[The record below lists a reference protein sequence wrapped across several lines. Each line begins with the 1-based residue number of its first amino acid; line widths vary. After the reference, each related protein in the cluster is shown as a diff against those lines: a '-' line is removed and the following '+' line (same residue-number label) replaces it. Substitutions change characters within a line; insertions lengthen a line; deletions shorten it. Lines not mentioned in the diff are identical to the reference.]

1 MSDQFLPPG
10 SGADGPDGTSNWGK
24 PHRSGGRDG
33 PPPHPPHVAAD
44 ARRAVLR
51 VLDGAPGLPGDGDR
65 IRADA
70 SLVVSE
76 LVSNAVQHGG
86 GVTGFRA
93 DLIDDGA
100 GLRLEVDDASTAR
113 PVARRTLGPDP
124 AVVGGFGWPIVQS
137 LASSVTVEVLP
148 AGGKRIVVVLPLG

>member
-1 MSDQFLPPG
+1 MSDQSLPPG
-10 SGADGPDGTSNWGK
+10 PGADGPDGANNRGK
-24 PHRSGGRDG
+24 SGTSGGGDG
-33 PPPHPPHVAAD
+33 PPPTPYVAAD

-51 VLDGAPGLPGDGDR
+51 VLDGAPGLPGNRDR

-76 LVSNAVQHGG
+76 LVTNAVQHGG

-93 DLIDDGA
+93 NLTDDGA

-113 PVARRTLGPDP
+113 PVARRALGVDPTLI
-124 AVVGGFGWPIVQS
+124 GGFGWPIVQR
-137 LASSVTVEVLP
+137 LASSVTVEFLP